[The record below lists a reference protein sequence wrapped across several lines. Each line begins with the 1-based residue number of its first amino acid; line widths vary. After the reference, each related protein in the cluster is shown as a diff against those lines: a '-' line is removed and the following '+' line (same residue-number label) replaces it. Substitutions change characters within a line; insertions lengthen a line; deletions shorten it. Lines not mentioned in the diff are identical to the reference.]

1 MIVKLEKQM
10 VYAKAELEQQK
21 IQAKITQQKLER
33 HELGQELNAQQQQTA
48 QKLLSKEFESE
59 VLEKIKNAFN
69 SDEK

>member
-48 QKLLSKEFESE
+48 QKSVSKEFRSRFAHIF
-59 VLEKIKNAFN
+59 KGGK
-69 SDEK
+69 